1 VHVLPLLLLACVACT
16 PLLPATA
23 QAADAPA
30 LRPAGA
36 TGPLGN
42 ELLSN
47 ERTLTRYA
55 KARFETPIYRSASP
69 SGQQVARLR
78 FSTEDG
84 YPEVYLALR
93 SMVDAQQRTW
103 IQIRVPGRP
112 NGRTG
117 WVLQQR
123 LGGMRVVTTF
133 LHVRRGRPA
142 RLSRNGA
149 LVWSAPAGT
158 GARRTPTPSGH
169 YWIREKF
176 RASGGLYGP
185 YAFGTADYSVL
196 SEWPRGGVIGI
207 HGTDEPNLIPGRPSH
222 GCIRLRNS
230 DVTRLYRLMPV
241 GTPLLIT

>member
-1 VHVLPLLLLACVACT
+1 MACV
-16 PLLPATA
+16 LLPAVA
-23 QAADAPA
+23 HAAEPLV

-55 KARFETPIYRSASP
+55 SARFEAPIYRFATP
-69 SGQQVARLR
+69 EAAKVGQLR
-78 FSTEDG
+78 FATEDG
-84 YPEVYLALR
+84 FPEVYLALR
-93 SMVDAQQRTW
+93 STIDSQQRTW

-117 WVLQQR
+117 WVLERR
-123 LGGMRVVTTF
+123 LGDMRTVATF
-133 LHVRRGRPA
+133 LHVRRGIDA
-142 RLSRNGA
+142 RLYRNGR
-149 LVWSAPAGT
+149 VIWHAPVGT
-158 GARRTPTPSGH
+158 GAPRTPTPAGH
-169 YWIREKF
+169 FWIREKF
-176 RASGGLYGP
+176 RANGGLYGP

-222 GCIRLRNS
+222 GCIRLRNG
-230 DVTRLYRLMPV
+230 DVTRLYRLMPI